1 MNGEK
6 ALVVGATGMVGT
18 RLVEHLAAN
27 AWPVLG
33 LCRKPPNNSGP
44 VNYVGADLLN
54 IDECNNMLSHAK
66 DVSHIFYAARAKHG
80 EGGIEPVEENL
91 KMLQNVVDVVCK
103 VSPVLRH
110 VHLVHG
116 AKYYGAHLGRYKT
129 PAKEE
134 DPRHPSPNF
143 YYDQQDFV
151 TQHAG
156 VWDWSIS
163 RPALVYDFAPGRSR
177 NPVSVIAA
185 YAEIS
190 RALGLPL
197 DYPGSQD
204 SYRALI
210 EGVAASHLATAA
222 VWIATTDACANQA
235 YNVTNGDCFRWEG
248 IWPKIAEYFQLP
260 VGRPRCLSLAKTM
273 SDKESVW
280 EDIVRRHDLVKTDLS
295 DLALWSFADFL
306 FGSDWDLCSSTTKLR
321 QAGFTDMVDTEAM
334 IFKLFDFYRSKKIIA

>member
-1 MNGEK
+1 MNEGR

-18 RLVEHLAAN
+18 RLVEHLASN

-33 LCRKPPNNSGP
+33 LCRRPPNNSGL

-54 IDECNNMLSHAK
+54 IDECNNMLSDVK

-91 KMLQNVVDVVCK
+91 KMLQNVVDVVCN

-156 VWDWSIS
+156 RWDWSIS
-163 RPALVYDFAPGRSR
+163 RPALVYDFTPGRSR
-177 NPVSVIAA
+177 NPISVIAA
-185 YAEIS
+185 YAQIS

-197 DYPGSQD
+197 DYPGSQA

-235 YNVTNGDCFRWEG
+235 YNVTNGDCFRWKD
-248 IWPKIAEYFQLP
+248 IWPKIAAYFGLP
-260 VGRPRCLSLAKTM
+260 TGRPRSLSLAKTM
-273 SDKESVW
+273 SGKGSVW
-280 EDIVRRHDLVKTDLS
+280 EDIVRRYNLVKTDLG